1 MKTIFDYKVS
11 EVLSHSNLHLKYVAF
26 MFLIVL
32 VFCATLC
39 STFFPFKMN
48 DNYFQLLPLSLS
60 IGLVSAI
67 SLFLSII
74 GKSYFRFSKIDAL
87 LVLIVAYYAARYDYQ
102 LQLANW
108 KIIYAFLLLLLW
120 FAARIIFSSS
130 LNLKSCFIFSLIGV
144 GALFAIWGLLQLYG
158 CQKSNHALFSITGPF

>member
-11 EVLSHSNLHLKYVAF
+11 EVLFCNNLHLKYVAF

-39 STFFPFKMN
+39 STFFPFRMN

-130 LNLKSCFIFSLIGV
+130 INIKSSFIINHSGG
-144 GALFAIWGLLQLYG
+144 GALFANRG
-158 CQKSNHALFSITGPF
+158 

>member
-87 LVLIVAYYAARYDYQ
+87 LVLIVAYYAARYDYS
-102 LQLANW
+102 
-108 KIIYAFLLLLLW
+108 FM
-120 FAARIIFSSS
+120 
-130 LNLKSCFIFSLIGV
+130 
-144 GALFAIWGLLQLYG
+144 
-158 CQKSNHALFSITGPF
+158 P